1 MDFMVLG
8 PLQVCGSE
16 GEHVRLTSDAQR
28 RLVSVLVLHA
38 GALVRAEE
46 LGEVLGLSSSALRT
60 SVCRLRRHLEADVI
74 TTEPPGYA
82 LHGGTIDVER
92 FELGLALA
100 REAGEDPERR
110 RRALE
115 AALALWRGVPYAEF
129 ADEPWAACE
138 VRRLTEL
145 RCGAIEDLVE
155 LELAAADWSRAAAR
169 LLPLIDE
176 EPFRDRP
183 RGLLMRALAGAGR
196 QADALRAFQS
206 YRALLRDEAGTV
218 PSASLVALDRAI
230 ATSSELSGDLAP
242 A

>member
-16 GEHVRLTSDAQR
+16 GEHVRLSSDAQR

-38 GALVRAEE
+38 GALVRSEE
-46 LGEVLGLSSSALRT
+46 LAELLGLSPSALRT
-60 SVCRLRRHLEADVI
+60 SVCRLRRHLEAEVI

-82 LHGGTIDVER
+82 LHGGAIDVER
-92 FELGLALA
+92 FERGLALA
-100 REAGEDPERR
+100 RDADGELARR
-110 RRALE
+110 RILE
-115 AALALWRGVPYAEF
+115 EALARWRGVPYAEF

-138 VRRLTEL
+138 VQRLTEL
-145 RCGAIEDLVE
+145 RCGAIEDLVG
-155 LELAAADWSRAAAR
+155 LELAAAEWSRAAAR
-169 LLPLIDE
+169 LLPLIEE

-196 QADALRAFQS
+196 QAEALRAFED
-206 YRALLRDEAGTV
+206 YRTLLRDEVGTV
-218 PSASLVALDRAI
+218 PSPSLVALDRAI
-230 ATSSELSGDLAP
+230 ATSNELRGDLAP

>member
-1 MDFMVLG
+1 MEFIVLG
-8 PLQVCGSE
+8 PLEICDSE

-46 LGEVLGLSSSALRT
+46 LGEVLGLSPSALRT
-60 SVCRLRRHLEADVI
+60 SVCRLRRHLEDGVI

-92 FELGLALA
+92 FERGLALA
-100 REAGEDPERR
+100 RDAQPEPTRR
-110 RRALE
+110 RRLLE
-115 AALALWRGVPYAEF
+115 EALALWRGVPYAEF
-129 ADEPWAACE
+129 ANERWAACE

-155 LELAAADWSRAAAR
+155 LELAAAEWSRAAAR

-196 QADALRAFQS
+196 QTDALRAFEA
-206 YRALLRDEAGTV
+206 YRTLLRDEVGTV

-230 ATSSELSGDLAP
+230 ATSGEQSGDLAP